1 MKIRRFVAKD
11 MRSALTLIKE
21 ELGVDAVIMSNKK
34 IPEGVELMAAVDYNQ
49 SVPEAKQ
56 NIKPLPD
63 APREVSND
71 VVNLS
76 AAPVVQPEVN
86 TPVDVPVDSLSAL
99 LNRQVQQPQDPIQAQ
114 VSSATGNIS
123 DIKNNNIQSNNIQG
137 DDIQRNNVQNN
148 GEENIEQ
155 QLRSFTERLRHSS
168 PDGTIPA
175 PYDPSTNRAN
185 ENRANEHTVEHS
197 SVEAQ
202 QMSKNLTYQQGAQ
215 QSDQQGFQQG
225 AQQSDQQGFQQ
236 SFQQSNH
243 QQNQQNSVNQQ
254 DFDKMQ
260 QEMASIRK
268 LLEHQVSG
276 LMWQDMAQKDPQR
289 AVLVSRLLALG
300 LNEQIADQ
308 IAGYVPAQHHEDEAW
323 QQATKLISQQI
334 NTTQNDIIHR
344 GGVVALVGPTGV
356 GKTTTIAKLAARFA
370 QIHGHDQVAL
380 ISTDTFRIAGF
391 EQLATYG
398 KIIGCQV
405 KLAKDNQ
412 ALDVL
417 LQQFSNKKLILIDT
431 AGMGQRDMRLAENL
445 ASLVSNARVRIRN
458 YLVLAANSQQKV
470 MQENVDRFKKVP
482 LSGCIYTKLDESV
495 SIGEIITTSIQN
507 GLPIGYLTDGQRVPE
522 DIKVANA
529 EKLVTL
535 ADKMASKSVNNTPFI
550 NSIARPMP
558 IAPASVI

>member
-11 MRSALTLIKE
+11 MRSALAQIKD
-21 ELGVDAVIMSNKK
+21 ELGADAVIMSNKK
-34 IPEGVELMAAVDYNQ
+34 IPEGVELMAAIDYSQ
-49 SVPEAKQ
+49 SLPSDVPNNTVP
-56 NIKPLPD
+56 NIEDNNAIK
-63 APREVSND
+63 REVSND
-71 VVNLS
+71 VVNIGASPQEQLNQS
-76 AAPVVQPEVN
+76 IAS
-86 TPVDVPVDSLSAL
+86 TPADSLSAL
-99 LNRQVQQPQDPIQAQ
+99 LNRQVQHSAVPQGQQETSESQPSIKHD
-114 VSSATGNIS
+114 S
-123 DIKNNNIQSNNIQG
+123 D
-137 DDIQRNNVQNN
+137 DDI
-148 GEENIEQ
+148 EE
-155 QLRSFTERLRHSS
+155 QLRNFTQRLSHSK

-175 PYDPSTNRAN
+175 SYSNSEVEPASSATLHANASTEAEHMAN
-185 ENRANEHTVEHS
+185 KLATNQMPEQFANS
-197 SVEAQ
+197 AGDIN
-202 QMSKNLTYQQGAQ
+202 K
-215 QSDQQGFQQG
+215 
-225 AQQSDQQGFQQ
+225 
-236 SFQQSNH
+236 
-243 QQNQQNSVNQQ
+243 QN
-254 DFDKMQ
+254 FDKIE
-260 QEMASIRK
+260 QEMASIRQ

-289 AVLVSRLLALG
+289 AVLVTRLLSLG

-308 IAGYVPAQHHEDEAW
+308 IAGYVPAQAHEAEAW
-323 QQATKLISQQI
+323 QHATKLISEQI
-334 NTTQNDIIHR
+334 NTTQNDIIYR

-380 ISTDTFRIAGF
+380 ISTDTFRITGF

-405 KLAKDNQ
+405 SLAKDSQ

-417 LQQFSNKKLILIDT
+417 LQQYSKKKLILIDT
-431 AGMGQRDMRLAENL
+431 AGMGQRDIRLAENL
-445 ASLVSNARVRIRN
+445 ANLVSNARFRIRN
-458 YLVLAANSQQKV
+458 YLVLAANSQQQV

-535 ADKMASKSVNNTPFI
+535 ADKMAMKSAKSNTSFTQ
-550 NSIARPMP
+550 SAVQSMP
-558 IAPASVI
+558 VAPAAVIS

>member
-1 MKIRRFVAKD
+1 MKIRRFVGKD
-11 MRSALTLIKE
+11 MRSALAQIKE

-34 IPEGVELMAAVDYNQ
+34 IPEGVELMAAVDYSQ
-49 SVPEAKQ
+49 SVPNANTENKQ
-56 NIKPLPD
+56 ENNGS
-63 APREVSND
+63 REVLND
-71 VVNLS
+71 VVSIGSSPASVPNNSPIPNVHSNAPHANAS
-76 AAPVVQPEVN
+76 A
-86 TPVDVPVDSLSAL
+86 PVDSLSAL
-99 LNRQVQQPQDPIQAQ
+99 LNRQVQQHDNVEHS
-114 VSSATGNIS
+114 VSS
-123 DIKNNNIQSNNIQG
+123 QSASK
-137 DDIQRNNVQNN
+137 D
-148 GEENIEQ
+148 ENIED
-155 QLRSFTERLRHSS
+155 QLRSFTERLRYSK

-175 PYDPSTNRAN
+175 PFDSPQAVNVNN
-185 ENRANEHTVEHS
+185 ETSNNDFTSH
-197 SVEAQ
+197 EAKQMAQKLQSQ
-202 QMSKNLTYQQGAQ
+202 QASEQQTGQ
-215 QSDQQGFQQG
+215 VSQ
-225 AQQSDQQGFQQ
+225 
-236 SFQQSNH
+236 H
-243 QQNQQNSVNQQ
+243 

-260 QEMASIRK
+260 QEMASIRQ

-289 AVLVSRLLALG
+289 AVLVTRLLALG

-308 IAGYVPAQHHEDEAW
+308 IAGYVPAGYKEEQAW
-323 QQATKLISQQI
+323 QQAKKLIGEQL

-344 GGVVALVGPTGV
+344 GGVIALVGPTGV

-370 QIHGHDQVAL
+370 QVHGHEQVAL

-405 KLAKDNQ
+405 KLAKDSQ
-412 ALDVL
+412 ALDLL
-417 LQQFSNKKLILIDT
+417 LQQFSKKKLVLIDT
-431 AGMGQRDMRLAENL
+431 AGMGQRDIRLAENL
-445 ASLVSNARVRIRN
+445 ANLVSNARVRIRN
-458 YLVLAANSQQKV
+458 YLVLAANSQQRV

-535 ADKMASKSVNNTPFI
+535 ADKMATKSAQNNVSYIQQT
-550 NSIARPMP
+550 ARSMP
-558 IAPASVI
+558 IAPTVAV

>member
-1 MKIRRFVAKD
+1 MKIRRFVGKD
-11 MRSALTLIKE
+11 MRSALAQIKE

-34 IPEGVELMAAVDYNQ
+34 IPEGVELMAAIDYNQ
-49 SVPEAKQ
+49 SVPEVTTENQISDGAS
-56 NIKPLPD
+56 
-63 APREVSND
+63 REVLND
-71 VVNLS
+71 VVNIGSS
-76 AAPVVQPEVN
+76 AAAAPSELQKIIAKNDKSSVEGEAPS
-86 TPVDVPVDSLSAL
+86 DSLSAL
-99 LNRQVQQPQDPIQAQ
+99 LNRQVQNKSTVVQEINSQ
-114 VSSATGNIS
+114 VSSQ
-123 DIKNNNIQSNNIQG
+123 D
-137 DDIQRNNVQNN
+137 
-148 GEENIEQ
+148 ENIEE
-155 QLRSFTERLRHSS
+155 QLRSFTERLQYSK

-175 PYDPSTNRAN
+175 PYDAPQNVNAN
-185 ENRANEHTVEHS
+185 ENNNREDHT
-197 SVEAQ
+197 SVEAEQMAQKIRSQ
-202 QMSKNLTYQQGAQ
+202 QTATQHV
-215 QSDQQGFQQG
+215 DQE
-225 AQQSDQQGFQQ
+225 
-236 SFQQSNH
+236 NH
-243 QQNQQNSVNQQ
+243 VRQQ

-260 QEMASIRK
+260 QEMASIRQ

-289 AVLVSRLLALG
+289 AVLVTRLLALG

-308 IAGYVPAQHHEDEAW
+308 IAGYVPVGYQEADAW
-323 QQATKLISQQI
+323 QQAKKLISEQL

-370 QIHGHDQVAL
+370 QIHGHEQVAL

-405 KLAKDNQ
+405 KLAKDSQ
-412 ALDVL
+412 ALDLL
-417 LQQFSNKKLILIDT
+417 LQQFSKKKLILIDT
-431 AGMGQRDMRLAENL
+431 AGMGQRDIRLAENL
-445 ASLVSNARVRIRN
+445 ANLVSSARVRIRN
-458 YLVLAANSQQKV
+458 YLVLAANSQQQV
-470 MQENVDRFKKVP
+470 MQENVDRFKKIP

-535 ADKMASKSVNNTPFI
+535 ADKMATKLAKNNVTYVQQT
-550 NSIARPMP
+550 ARSMP
-558 IAPASVI
+558 IVSTVAM